1 MRKSLKLAS
10 ALGIAGLAFV
20 GSVAF
25 TGTGVTNTAGSSQ
38 FIGGT
43 VSQTVTGATLT
54 NIVYGFTDTTDT
66 AVNQVTL
73 TFADGTGAKTP
84 ELSLTGGTQATF
96 TCTAIDP
103 TLFTSTCTAATGT
116 SQTGVTSANIT
127 VS

>member
-1 MRKSLKLAS
+1 MRKSLKIAG
-10 ALGIAGLAFV
+10 AFGIAGLAFA

-25 TGTGVTNTAGSSQ
+25 TGTGVANTAGSSQ

-54 NIVYGFTDTTDT
+54 NILYGFTDSTNT

-73 TFADGTGAKTP
+73 TFADATGGKTP
-84 ELSLTGGTQATF
+84 TVSLSGGTPATF
-96 TCTAIDP
+96 TCTPIDL
-103 TLFTSTCTAATGT
+103 TSFTSTCDATSG
-116 SQTGVTSANIT
+116 SQTGVTSVSVT